1 MRWSNMARYFA
12 EIDQSDTVI
21 RVIVAE
27 PEYIN
32 SGRVGNPSNWIEC
45 FLDEDGV
52 NNTKNMYPGRGHKY
66 NYNAEVFH
74 IKQPYPSWTQDENYD
89 WQPPIPK
96 PEQPEYDDN
105 GIPLP
110 AGKFENTW
118 VWNESTKSWEN
129 V

>member
-1 MRWSNMARYFA
+1 MARYFA

-52 NNTKNMYPGRGHKY
+52 NNTKKMYPGIGHKY

-74 IKQPYPSWTQDENYD
+74 HKQPYPSWSIDENYD
-89 WQPPIPK
+89 WQSPIPK
-96 PEQPEYDDN
+96 PDYMEYDGNNID
-105 GIPLP
+105 LP
-110 AGKFENTW
+110 W
-118 VWNESTKSWEN
+118 IWNESTQSWEN
-129 V
+129 